1 MGDEG
6 VVGGPQRAGGGSA
19 MGDVVGEDGVA
30 EDDGVAKD
38 DSVADDDVGGVGRW
52 AVVMLLVS
60 MLI

>member
-6 VVGGPQRAGGGSA
+6 AVGGGAQRAGEGSA
-19 MGDVVGEDGVA
+19 IGDVVGEDSVA
-30 EDDGVAKD
+30 EDDGVAE
-38 DSVADDDVGGVGRW
+38 DDVGSVGRW

>member
-1 MGDEG
+1 MVGDEG
-6 VVGGPQRAGGGSA
+6 VVGGPQRAGEGSA

-30 EDDGVAKD
+30 KDDGVAE
-38 DSVADDDVGGVGRW
+38 DDVGGVGRW

>member
-6 VVGGPQRAGGGSA
+6 VVGGPQRAGEGSA
-19 MGDVVGEDGVA
+19 MGDMVEEDGAAEDDGVA
-30 EDDGVAKD
+30 EDDA
-38 DSVADDDVGGVGRW
+38 GGVGRW